1 LVLVAQTLYLIR
13 NLLKEP
19 LHFLDHQSQQL
30 VVVVVL
36 VLMHLLLED
45 LVDLVVV
52 VE

>member
-1 LVLVAQTLYLIR
+1 
-13 NLLKEP
+13 
-19 LHFLDHQSQQL
+19 LDHQSQQL